1 MPSRAPINVS
11 TSPINSTSFSVTW
24 QPVPLDY
31 VNGIVRGYKI
41 SLENMDDSEQVSA
54 ETVHINQTMIVLRE
68 SKAASRFCVR
78 LLAFTSK
85 GDGKRSDC
93 IEGWTWSK
101 GTRLHTKLLVVNFK
115 FCIKHEKPCLT
126 TCPNPE
132 KRDEITTRSRVF
144 LMSFDI

>member
-1 MPSRAPINVS
+1 MS
-11 TSPINSTSFSVTW
+11 
-24 QPVPLDY
+24 LEY
-31 VNGIVRGYKI
+31 VNGIVLGYKI
-41 SLENMDDSEQVSA
+41 LLENMDDSEQVSA

-101 GTRLHTKLLVVNFK
+101 GTTLHTNLLVVKILSNASNTK
-115 FCIKHEKPCLT
+115 
-126 TCPNPE
+126 N
-132 KRDEITTRSRVF
+132 RV
-144 LMSFDI
+144 